1 MSISGESGVLLP
13 AHAILRELTA
23 RFPESVIEHS
33 HYRNVFLLI
42 FHELPDC
49 VTEYLQS
56 ILNYFQ
62 HDVIYCFLS
71 ITY

>member
-49 VTEYLQS
+49 VRVFT
-56 ILNYFQ
+56 IYFEL
-62 HDVIYCFLS
+62 FS
-71 ITY
+71 A